1 MAQRLAR
8 RSRSPDE
15 TLPDLHEVDAIDI
28 PPQSTLNTITTEA
41 PDTEIT
47 TEAPDTEMIQVE
59 EDSCSE
65 SITASSVTALT
76 MDNWSDH
83 IMLVFKRMFRH
94 QAPSGFRRL
103 EWKCV
108 SL

>member
-41 PDTEIT
+41 PDTE
-47 TEAPDTEMIQVE
+47 MIQVE

-65 SITASSVTALT
+65 SITASSITALT
-76 MDNWSDH
+76 TDNWSDH